1 MTFTLVEDERG
12 LKSALDALRD
22 AADIAVDT
30 EFMRLN
36 TYHPRVALLQLGAGG
51 RAWLIDPLAVGDAHG
66 IRELLT
72 DPTRRKVLHS
82 AGEDLAVFRHW
93 LGVVP
98 EPLIDTQRAAALL
111 GEPFGLGYRALMEA
125 LLGVVL
131 DKGETRSD
139 WLRRPLSAAQLDY
152 AARDVLPLAS
162 AWSLLAQRAQAQGRM
177 DWVLEEGRAVFEAL
191 KERERQGWRRL
202 KSAGKLSRRSLA
214 ALREVYAWREQRA
227 EQVDKPRGWVLADK
241 ACIAIAKT
249 LPERREQ
256 LAELDVLPP
265 AVLRRQGERLLACV
279 ERARDC
285 PEDQLPPAPLTPLNE
300 SRRRRLKALRERML
314 QRAAELAVAP
324 EMLLS
329 GADLELLVREQAG
342 EPIAAPARWR
352 GWRAAVIDDLRRE
365 APPAVAAQPPAARLV
380 EVFRSP
386 VKAGM
391 YLYVDR
397 REGLG
402 RLPPAL
408 RSAFGEPQSVL
419 VLSLHAERRLARAQA
434 REVLRQIAAEG
445 YYLQMPPAQMPP
457 AADKAGETG
466 RERGF
471 AH

>member
-1 MTFTLVEDERG
+1 MTFTRVEDERG
-12 LKSALDALRD
+12 LERALDALRD
-22 AADIAVDT
+22 APDIAVDT

-36 TYHPRVALLQLGAGG
+36 TYHPQVALLQLGAGG
-51 RAWLIDPLAVGDAHG
+51 RAWLIDPLAVRNTDG

-72 DPTRRKVLHS
+72 DPARRKVLHS
-82 AGEDLAVFRHW
+82 ASEDLAVFRRW

-111 GEPFGLGYRALMEA
+111 GEPFGLGYRALVES

-139 WLRRPLSAAQLDY
+139 WLRRPLSEAQLHY

-162 AWSLLAQRAQAQGRM
+162 AWSRLAQRAQEQDRM
-177 DWVLEEGRAVFEAL
+177 GWVLEEGGAVIEAL

-214 ALREVYAWREQRA
+214 ALRELYAWREERA

-249 LPERREQ
+249 LPEGREQ

-265 AVLRRQGERLLACV
+265 AVRRRQGERLLACV
-279 ERARDC
+279 ERARAC
-285 PEDQLPPAPLTPLNE
+285 PEDQLPQAPLTPLDE
-300 SRRRRLKALRERML
+300 SQRRRLKALRERVL
-314 QRAAELAVAP
+314 ERAAELAVAP

-352 GWRAAVIDDLRRE
+352 GWRAAAVIEDLRRE
-365 APPAVAAQPPAARLV
+365 SPRAVPAPPPGARLV

-386 VKAGM
+386 IKAGM

-397 REGLG
+397 GEGLE

-419 VLSLHAERRLARAQA
+419 VLALHAKRRLARAEA
-434 REVLRQIAAEG
+434 RDVLRQIAAEG
-445 YYLQMPPAQMPP
+445 YYLQMPPAD
-457 AADKAGETG
+457 DKAGEECG
-466 RERGF
+466 L

>member
-365 APPAVAAQPPAARLV
+365 APAVAAQPPAARLV